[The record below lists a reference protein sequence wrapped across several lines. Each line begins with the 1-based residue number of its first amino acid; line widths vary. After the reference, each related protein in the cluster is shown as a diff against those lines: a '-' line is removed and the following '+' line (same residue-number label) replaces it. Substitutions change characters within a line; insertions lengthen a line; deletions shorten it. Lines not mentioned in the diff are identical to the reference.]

1 MNQTDSQSNPPASQD
16 WILWQLLD
24 SAFPTGGFAHS
35 NGLEAAAQLGE
46 VADERQLEQFCE
58 ASVLQAARAAMPL
71 ALAARTEPD
80 RLWDFDQLCDAML
93 RNHVANRASRAQ
105 GQSFL
110 IAAERAFGAIGIGE
124 LRSRGRRERL
134 PGHFAPA
141 FGAAAGM
148 LGLDRRT
155 TARALLFLHLRGLV
169 SSAVRLG
176 LVGPLRAQ
184 ALQFDLGGRAQ
195 RHADRLIDH
204 PVERAAQ
211 TAPIADIL
219 QGSHDRLYSRLFQS

>member
-1 MNQTDSQSNPPASQD
+1 MNQSDRHASDTQSQD

-46 VADERQLEQFCE
+46 VGDERQLAQFFE
-58 ASVLQAARAAMPL
+58 TSVLQAARAAMPL
-71 ALAARTEPD
+71 VLAARKDPD
-80 RLWDFDQLCDAML
+80 RMAELDGICDAML

-110 IAAERAFGAIGIGE
+110 IAVERAFGAIGIGE
-124 LRSRGRRERL
+124 LRARARREKL

-148 LGLDRRT
+148 LGLDART
-155 TARALLFLHLRGLV
+155 AAMALLFLNLRGLV

-184 ALQFDLGGRAQ
+184 AIQFDLGAYAQ
-195 RHADRLIDH
+195 RHADRLLDL
-204 PVERAAQ
+204 PVAHAAQ